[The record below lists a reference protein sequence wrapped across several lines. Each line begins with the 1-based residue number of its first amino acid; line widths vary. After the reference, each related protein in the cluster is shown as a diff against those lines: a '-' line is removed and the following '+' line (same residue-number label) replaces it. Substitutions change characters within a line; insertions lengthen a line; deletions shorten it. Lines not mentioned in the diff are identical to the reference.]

1 MSLVVLDRPHGPAV
15 IHAMEM
21 RAIDGCCYP
30 EVGEDEDGEQPED
43 GRRGG

>member
-1 MSLVVLDRPHGPAV
+1 MQ
-15 IHAMEM
+15 
-21 RAIDGCCYP
+21 AIDGCCYP